1 MWELCGIFV
10 WCRFQQNIFEKV
22 VYKPVYKAYNK
33 RTEGIVFFCLDEN
46 GARMAFEPAGLL
58 DFMEGGKKNGTGNG
72 VY

>member
-46 GARMAFEPAGLL
+46 GARMTFEEQWYLL
-58 DFMEGGKKNGTGNG
+58 TLKTLILL
-72 VY
+72 